1 MICFERAV
9 PQCWYIIPSSSFS
22 HFEIN
27 FVSYLPDS
35 IKHFEFLHLSFM
47 VLGSNNYIQ
56 LKTNLKTDKINGD
69 LS

>member
-9 PQCWYIIPSSSFS
+9 LQCWYIMPSFSFS

-27 FVSYLPDS
+27 FVLLPDS

-47 VLGSNNYIQ
+47 VLGFSVQIITYN
-56 LKTNLKTDKINGD
+56 
-69 LS
+69 